1 MNNQNQITN
10 QTMEQIEKFLTGNE
24 MVAEAAKAIQ
34 FHFMGFYPITPSTE
48 IAQLIDAMKVRGEV
62 STVLLPADG
71 EHGAAGAC
79 FGASTAGARVLNAT
93 SANGFLYSLEQLPVQ
108 AGSRLPMVLNLV
120 TRSVSGPLD
129 IRCDH
134 SDLMFALQ
142 TGWIILLASTAQA
155 VYDMN
160 ILAVKLGEHPDV
172 RLPVMVASDGF
183 FTSHQR
189 QSVQVFKDLSVVQ
202 NFLGKRKDP
211 VTSLDPRHPITFG
224 PYMNDP
230 DLINNKYQLHLAH
243 EAAGRAFEE
252 ITKEYAQLSG
262 RHYPAL
268 EQYQMENAESAIFLL
283 NSAAETAKDAIDQA
297 RAEGKKIGLLKPN
310 VLRPLP
316 FQDLKNA
323 THDLKSIV
331 IAERADTPGSVG
343 GPLSHEVRSAL
354 LADHHCN
361 VSAISRIYGLGGK
374 DFREED
380 AMTLI
385 NTSLQAASDPKSV
398 PFFGFLGAEAGT
410 PKALP
415 PKVLAPL
422 TREENTPGLV
432 KVSLATEADR
442 KNTTTNSNLN
452 KPSKLKVEV
461 ADQAMLATRP
471 KRIAPGHGACPG
483 CGIFSGLDQFF
494 KGIEGDIVVLYH
506 TGCAM
511 VTTTDYPFSA
521 HRVTYLHNLFQNGA
535 PTLSGLVET
544 FFEKKRRGE
553 ISVGEDL
560 TFIMITGDGGMDIG
574 MGPTIGTALRNH
586 KMIIL
591 EYDNQGYMNTGGQL
605 SYTTPMGK
613 ETSTSHVS
621 KTSVGKAFHHKDT
634 ASIMAATGIPYV
646 FTAIEGYWTDL
657 TAKAAKAQWY
667 AKNQGLAFG
676 KILTSCPLNWGSE
689 ERYGQ
694 EVLQRAVDSC
704 FFPLYEIEEGLTRLS
719 YDPEKTG
726 KKIPVAKWLEMMGK
740 SKHLLKPEHSESLFR
755 FQTEVDRRWTQ
766 LKAKSEHP
774 LL

>member
-1 MNNQNQITN
+1 MKS
-10 QTMEQIEKFLTGNE
+10 EQIQKFMTGNE

-34 FHFMGFYPITPSTE
+34 FHFMGYYPITPSTE
-48 IAQLIDAMKVRGEV
+48 IAQLIDAMKARGEV

-79 FGASTAGARVLNAT
+79 FGAASGGARVLNAT

-142 TGWIILLASTAQA
+142 TGWIILLAANPQE

-160 ILAVKLGEHPDV
+160 ILAVKLGEHPEV
-172 RLPVMVASDGF
+172 RLPVMVVSDGF

-189 QSVQVFKDLSVVQ
+189 QSGFVFKDTDHVQ
-202 NFLGKRKDP
+202 KFLGVRENPFTTLNPRQP
-211 VTSLDPRHPITFG
+211 VTLG

-243 EAAGRAFEE
+243 EAAARVFTE
-252 ITKEYAQLSG
+252 ITKEYADLCG
-262 RHYPAL
+262 RLYTAL
-268 EQYQMENAESAIFLL
+268 ECYQMQEAETALFLL
-283 NSAAETAKDAIDQA
+283 NSAAETAKDVIDVAQG
-297 RAEGKKIGLLKPN
+297 RGEKVGLLRPQM
-310 VLRPLP
+310 LRPFP
-316 FQDLKNA
+316 FEELKKA
-323 THDLKSIV
+323 SHPLSSIV
-331 IAERADTPGSVG
+331 IGERSDTPGSSG

-354 LADHHCN
+354 IADHHIDI
-361 VSAISRIYGLGGK
+361 SAISRVYGLGGK

-380 AMTLI
+380 AQEMI
-385 NTSLQAASDPKSV
+385 QMGFQAIKNPEAV
-398 PFFGFLGAEAGT
+398 PFFGFIGT
-410 PKALP
+410 REGNPKHMPPQVLP
-415 PKVLAPL
+415 PLSRAELSAPL
-422 TREENTPGLV
+422 T
-432 KVSLATEADR
+432 
-442 KNTTTNSNLN
+442 
-452 KPSKLKVEV
+452 KVEV
-461 ADQAMLATRP
+461 LAASQSTTTSKSTLKVAVADPSQLVARP

-511 VTTTDYPFSA
+511 VVTTDYPFSA

-535 PTLSGLVET
+535 PTLSGLVEA
-544 FFEKKRRGE
+544 FNERKRRGE
-553 ISVGEDL
+553 IEASEDL

-605 SYTTPMGK
+605 SYTTPFGK
-613 ETSTSHVS
+613 ETSTSHI
-621 KTSVGKAFHHKDT
+621 GKYSIGKSFHHKDT

-646 FTAIEGYWTDL
+646 FTAIEGFGTDL
-657 TAKAAKAQWY
+657 VAKAAKAQWY
-667 AKNQGLAFG
+667 ARHHGLVFG
-676 KILTSCPLNWGSE
+676 KILIACPLNWGSE
-689 ERYGQ
+689 EKHGL
-694 EVLQRAVDSC
+694 EILQRAVDSC
-704 FFPLYEIEEGLTRLS
+704 FFPIYEIENGLTTLS
-719 YDPEKTG
+719 YDPEKEG
-726 KKIPVAKWLEMMGK
+726 RKIEVSKWLELMGK
-740 SKHLLKPEHSESLFR
+740 EKHLLKPENKSSLEE
-755 FQTEVDRRWTQ
+755 FQNEINRRW
-766 LKAKSEHP
+766 LRVKARAEHP
-774 LL
+774 FL

>member
-1 MNNQNQITN
+1 MKS
-10 QTMEQIEKFLTGNE
+10 EQIQKFMTGNE

-34 FHFMGFYPITPSTE
+34 FHFMGYYPITPSTE
-48 IAQLIDAMKVRGEV
+48 IAQLIDAMKARGEV

-79 FGASTAGARVLNAT
+79 FGAASGGARVLNAT

-142 TGWIILLASTAQA
+142 TGWIILLAANPQE

-160 ILAVKLGEHPDV
+160 ILAVKLGEHPEV
-172 RLPVMVASDGF
+172 RLPVMVVSDGF

-189 QSVQVFKDLSVVQ
+189 QSGFVFKDTDHVQ
-202 NFLGKRKDP
+202 KFLGVRENPFTTLNPRQP
-211 VTSLDPRHPITFG
+211 VTLG

-243 EAAGRAFEE
+243 EAAARVFTE
-252 ITKEYAQLSG
+252 ITKEYADLCG
-262 RHYPAL
+262 RLYTAL
-268 EQYQMENAESAIFLL
+268 ECYQMQEAETALFLL
-283 NSAAETAKDAIDQA
+283 NSAAETAKDVIDVAQG
-297 RAEGKKIGLLKPN
+297 RGEKVGLLRPQM
-310 VLRPLP
+310 LRPFP
-316 FQDLKNA
+316 FEELKKA
-323 THDLKSIV
+323 SHPLSSIV
-331 IAERADTPGSVG
+331 IGERSDTPGSSG

-354 LADHHCN
+354 IADHHIDI
-361 VSAISRIYGLGGK
+361 SAISRVYGLGGK

-380 AMTLI
+380 AQEMI
-385 NTSLQAASDPKSV
+385 QMGFQAIKNPEAV
-398 PFFGFLGAEAGT
+398 PFFGFIGT
-410 PKALP
+410 REGNPKHMPPQVLP
-415 PKVLAPL
+415 PLSRAELSAPL
-422 TREENTPGLV
+422 T
-432 KVSLATEADR
+432 
-442 KNTTTNSNLN
+442 
-452 KPSKLKVEV
+452 KVEV
-461 ADQAMLATRP
+461 LAASQSTTTSKSTLKVAVADPSQLVARP

-511 VTTTDYPFSA
+511 VVTTDYPFSA

-535 PTLSGLVET
+535 PTLSGLVEA
-544 FFEKKRRGE
+544 FNERKRRGE
-553 ISVGEDL
+553 IEASEDL

-605 SYTTPMGK
+605 SYTTPFGK
-613 ETSTSHVS
+613 ETSTSHI
-621 KTSVGKAFHHKDT
+621 GKYSIGKSFHHKDT

-646 FTAIEGYWTDL
+646 FTAIEGFGTDL
-657 TAKAAKAQWY
+657 VAKAAKAQWY
-667 AKNQGLAFG
+667 ARHHGLVFG
-676 KILTSCPLNWGSE
+676 KILVACPLNWGSE
-689 ERYGQ
+689 EKHGL
-694 EVLQRAVDSC
+694 EILQRAVDSC
-704 FFPLYEIEEGLTRLS
+704 FFPIYEIENGLTTLS
-719 YDPEKTG
+719 YDPEKEG
-726 KKIPVAKWLEMMGK
+726 RKIEVSKWLELMGK
-740 SKHLLKPEHSESLFR
+740 EKHLLKPENKSSLEE
-755 FQTEVDRRWTQ
+755 FQNEINRRW
-766 LKAKSEHP
+766 LRVKARAEHP

>member
-1 MNNQNQITN
+1 MKS
-10 QTMEQIEKFLTGNE
+10 EQIQKFMTGNE

-34 FHFMGFYPITPSTE
+34 FHFMGYYPITPSTE
-48 IAQLIDAMKVRGEV
+48 IAQLIDAMKARGEV

-79 FGASTAGARVLNAT
+79 FGAASGGARVLNAT

-142 TGWIILLASTAQA
+142 TGWIILLAANPQE

-172 RLPVMVASDGF
+172 RLPVMVVSDGF

-189 QSVQVFKDLSVVQ
+189 QSGFVFKDTDHVQ
-202 NFLGKRKDP
+202 KFLGVRENPFTTLNPRQP
-211 VTSLDPRHPITFG
+211 VTLG

-243 EAAGRAFEE
+243 EAAARVFAE
-252 ITKEYAQLSG
+252 ITKEYADLCG
-262 RHYPAL
+262 RLYTAL
-268 EQYQMENAESAIFLL
+268 ECYQMQEAETALFLL
-283 NSAAETAKDAIDQA
+283 NSAAETAKDVIDVAQG
-297 RAEGKKIGLLKPN
+297 RGEKVGLLRPQM
-310 VLRPLP
+310 LRPFP
-316 FQDLKNA
+316 FEELKKA
-323 THDLKSIV
+323 SHPLSSIV
-331 IAERADTPGSVG
+331 IGERSDTPGSSG

-354 LADHHCN
+354 IADHHIDI
-361 VSAISRIYGLGGK
+361 SAISRVYGLGGK

-380 AMTLI
+380 AQEMI
-385 NTSLQAASDPKSV
+385 QMGFQAIKNPEAV
-398 PFFGFLGAEAGT
+398 PFFGFIGT
-410 PKALP
+410 REGNPKHMPPQVLP
-415 PKVLAPL
+415 PLSRAELSAPL
-422 TREENTPGLV
+422 T
-432 KVSLATEADR
+432 
-442 KNTTTNSNLN
+442 
-452 KPSKLKVEV
+452 KVEV
-461 ADQAMLATRP
+461 LAASQSTTTSKSTLKVAVADPSQLVARP

-511 VTTTDYPFSA
+511 VVTTDYPFSA

-535 PTLSGLVET
+535 PTLSGLVEA
-544 FFEKKRRGE
+544 FNERKRRGE
-553 ISVGEDL
+553 IEASEDL

-605 SYTTPMGK
+605 SYTTPFGK
-613 ETSTSHVS
+613 ETSTSHI
-621 KTSVGKAFHHKDT
+621 GKYSIGKSFHHKDT

-646 FTAIEGYWTDL
+646 FTAIEGFGTDL
-657 TAKAAKAQWY
+657 VAKAAKAQWY
-667 AKNQGLAFG
+667 ARHHGLVFG
-676 KILTSCPLNWGSE
+676 KILVACPLNWGSE
-689 ERYGQ
+689 EKHGL
-694 EVLQRAVDSC
+694 EILQRAVDSC
-704 FFPLYEIEEGLTRLS
+704 FFPIYEIENGLTTLS
-719 YDPEKTG
+719 YDPEKEG
-726 KKIPVAKWLEMMGK
+726 RKIEVSKWLELMGK
-740 SKHLLKPEHSESLFR
+740 EKHLLKPENKSSLEE
-755 FQTEVDRRWTQ
+755 FQNEINRRW
-766 LKAKSEHP
+766 LRVKARAEHP

>member
-1 MNNQNQITN
+1 MKS
-10 QTMEQIEKFLTGNE
+10 EQIQKFMTGNE

-34 FHFMGFYPITPSTE
+34 FHFMGYYPITPSTE
-48 IAQLIDAMKVRGEV
+48 IAQLIDAMKARGEV

-79 FGASTAGARVLNAT
+79 FGAASGGARVLNAT

-142 TGWIILLASTAQA
+142 TGWIILLAANPQE

-172 RLPVMVASDGF
+172 RLPVMVVSDGF

-189 QSVQVFKDLSVVQ
+189 QSGFVFKDTDQVQ
-202 NFLGKRKDP
+202 KFLGVRENPFTTLNPRKP
-211 VTSLDPRHPITFG
+211 VTLG

-243 EAAGRAFEE
+243 EAAARVFAE
-252 ITKEYAQLSG
+252 ITKEYADLCG
-262 RHYPAL
+262 RLYTAL
-268 EQYQMENAESAIFLL
+268 ECYQMQEAETALFLL
-283 NSAAETAKDAIDQA
+283 NSAAETAKDVIDVAQG
-297 RAEGKKIGLLKPN
+297 RGEKVGLLRPQM
-310 VLRPLP
+310 LRPFP
-316 FQDLKNA
+316 FEELKKA
-323 THDLKSIV
+323 SHPLSSIV
-331 IAERADTPGSVG
+331 IGERSDTPGSSG

-354 LADHHCN
+354 IADHHIDI
-361 VSAISRIYGLGGK
+361 SAISRVYGLGGK

-380 AMTLI
+380 AQEMI
-385 NTSLQAASDPKSV
+385 QMGFQAIKNPEAV
-398 PFFGFLGAEAGT
+398 PFFGFIGT
-410 PKALP
+410 REGNPKHMPPQVLP
-415 PKVLAPL
+415 PLSRSELSAPL
-422 TREENTPGLV
+422 T
-432 KVSLATEADR
+432 
-442 KNTTTNSNLN
+442 
-452 KPSKLKVEV
+452 KVEV
-461 ADQAMLATRP
+461 LAASQSKITSKSTLKVAVADPSQLVARP

-511 VTTTDYPFSA
+511 VVTTDYPFSA

-535 PTLSGLVET
+535 PTLSGLVEA
-544 FFEKKRRGE
+544 FNERKRRGE
-553 ISVGEDL
+553 IEASEDL

-605 SYTTPMGK
+605 SYTTPFGK
-613 ETSTSHVS
+613 ETSTSHI
-621 KTSVGKAFHHKDT
+621 GKYSIGKSFHHKDT

-646 FTAIEGYWTDL
+646 FTAIEGFGTDL
-657 TAKAAKAQWY
+657 VAKAAKAQWY
-667 AKNQGLAFG
+667 ARHHGLVFG
-676 KILTSCPLNWGSE
+676 KILVACPLNWGSE
-689 ERYGQ
+689 EKHGL
-694 EVLQRAVDSC
+694 EILQRAVDSC
-704 FFPLYEIEEGLTRLS
+704 FFPIYEIENGLTTLS
-719 YDPEKTG
+719 YDPEKEG
-726 KKIPVAKWLEMMGK
+726 RKIEVSKWLELMGK
-740 SKHLLKPEHSESLFR
+740 EKHLLKPENKSSLEE
-755 FQTEVDRRWTQ
+755 FQNEINRRW
-766 LKAKSEHP
+766 LRVKARAEHP

>member
-1 MNNQNQITN
+1 MKAQQV
-10 QTMEQIEKFLTGNE
+10 QKFMTGNE

-34 FHFMGFYPITPSTE
+34 FHFMGYYPITPSTE

-79 FGASTAGARVLNAT
+79 FGAASGGARVLNAT

-142 TGWIILLASTAQA
+142 TGWIILLAANPQE

-160 ILAVKLGEHPDV
+160 IIAVKLGEHADV
-172 RLPVMVASDGF
+172 RLPVMVVSDGF

-189 QSVQVFKDLSVVQ
+189 QSSFVFQDVDVVQ
-202 NFLGKRKDP
+202 KFLGVRKDP
-211 VTSLDPRHPITFG
+211 FTTLDPRRPITLG

-230 DLINNKYQLHLAH
+230 DLINNKYQLHVAH
-243 EAAGRAFEE
+243 EAAARVFKEICQEFQEMTGRS
-252 ITKEYAQLSG
+252 YS
-262 RHYPAL
+262 AL
-268 EQYQMENAESAIFLL
+268 ETYQMQEAETALFLL

-297 RAEGKKIGLLKPN
+297 REQGKKVGLLRPQM
-310 VLRPLP
+310 LRPFP
-316 FQDLKNA
+316 FEELKQA
-323 THDLKSIV
+323 SHPLSSIV
-331 IAERADTPGSVG
+331 IGERSDTPGSSG

-354 LADHHCN
+354 IADHHMDI
-361 VSAISRIYGLGGK
+361 SAISRVYGLGGK

-380 AMTLI
+380 ARQMIELG
-385 NTSLQAASDPKSV
+385 LQSASNAEAV
-398 PFFGFLGAEAGT
+398 PFFGFIGARPGE
-410 PKALP
+410 PRRMPPQVLP
-415 PKVLAPL
+415 PL
-422 TREENTPGLV
+422 TREQVSEKLV
-432 KVSLATEADR
+432 RVELLDQAIGK
-442 KNTTTNSNLN
+442 SNL
-452 KPSKLKVEV
+452 KVTVSDPSQLV
-461 ADQAMLATRP
+461 ARP

-494 KGIEGDIVVLYH
+494 KGIEGDVVVLYH

-511 VTTTDYPFSA
+511 VVTTDYPFSA

-535 PTLSGLVET
+535 PTLSGLVEA
-544 FFEKKRRGE
+544 FAEKKRRHE
-553 ISVGEDL
+553 IEASEDL
-560 TFIMITGDGGMDIG
+560 TFIMVTGDGGMDIG

-605 SYTTPMGK
+605 SYTTPFGK
-613 ETSTSHVS
+613 ETSTSHVGV
-621 KTSVGKAFHHKDT
+621 KSVGKTFHHKDT

-646 FTAIEGYWTDL
+646 FTAIEGFGTDL
-657 TAKAAKAQWY
+657 VAKAAKAQWY
-667 AKNQGLAFG
+667 AKNKGLAFG
-676 KILTSCPLNWGSE
+676 KILVTCPLNWGSE
-689 ERYGQ
+689 EKHGL
-694 EVLQRAVDSC
+694 EILQRATDCC
-704 FFPLYEIEEGLTRLS
+704 FFPIYEIENGLTTIS
-719 YDPEKTG
+719 YDPEKVG
-726 KKIPVAKWLEMMGK
+726 RKIEVKKWLELM
-740 SKHLLKPEHSESLFR
+740 SKERHLLKPENKNLLEE
-755 FQTEVDRRWTQ
+755 FQNEIDRRWRRLQ
-766 LKAKSEHP
+766 AMSEHP